1 MSDSTTRARLDPQIR
16 ELLEQVSTATLCT
29 QLLARGLRNPFMD
42 GPKPIGTSGKLVGV
56 AFTVR
61 YAPAREDLGMS
72 VHFDNRTDIQ
82 RLAVES
88 VGEGEVLVI
97 DARGQTSAGTLGN
110 ILATRIR
117 ERGGSG
123 VVSDGSVRDAS
134 AMSQVGIPV
143 YASGANARLSSVLHR
158 AVDLDVPIGCG
169 GVLVNPGDVL
179 VGDGDGVVVI
189 PREWAADVAR
199 DAFEQEQLEEFILGE
214 IGAGKALD
222 GVYPAGPEILR
233 AFEESRRP

>member
-1 MSDSTTRARLDPQIR
+1 MSDRPDPLDPGVR
-16 ELLEQVSTATLCT
+16 AKLERVSTATLCT
-29 QLLARGLRNPFMD
+29 QLLARGLRKPFMD
-42 GPKPIGTSGKLVGV
+42 GPKPIGDSGKLVGV

-88 VGEGEVLVI
+88 IGDGEVFVI
-97 DARGQTSAGTLGN
+97 DARGETSAGTLGN

-117 ERGGSG
+117 QRGGVG
-123 VVSDGSVRDAS
+123 VVSDGAVRDAA
-134 AMSQVGIPV
+134 AMSQIGMPV

-158 AVDLDVPIGCG
+158 AVDMGVPVGCG
-169 GVLVNPGDVL
+169 RVLVCPGDVI

-189 PREWAADVAR
+189 PREWASEVA
-199 DAFEQEQLEEFILGE
+199 AAAVEQEELEQFILGE
-214 IGAGKALD
+214 ISSGRALD
-222 GVYPAGPEILR
+222 GVYPAGPDVVQ
-233 AFEESRRP
+233 AFEQSKSN